1 MCIISLKIEFKSR
14 IKCIR
19 FPDKHSLTISKLIT
33 GDIYNF
39 SASFKPSMGLIITS
53 SQGISEII
61 DPMLK

>member
-1 MCIISLKIEFKSR
+1 MCKITLKIEFKSR

-39 SASFKPSMGLIITS
+39 SASLKPSMGLIITYS
-53 SQGISEII
+53 
-61 DPMLK
+61 